1 MSDTL
6 KTRRREKL
14 LNLFSELC
22 PQILIIELFP
32 FGRRQLEFELIPLLD
47 AAKVAKQR
55 PVIVSSVRDIL
66 VEKNNL
72 HRVEEMVKKAK
83 AYFDRILVHGDP
95 NFIAFDKTFPRAQEL
110 ADMLHYTGY
119 VVERHAASN
128 ETKGKGE
135 VIVSSGSGAVGEL
148 LLRSAQRIR
157 PYTYLS
163 DVNWR
168 LLAGHYMDEKV
179 FKSIHDAAVEGVI
192 VERAR
197 PDFINLLKNCR
208 LSISQGGYNTV
219 MEVLA
224 TGATGIAIP
233 YAGGQET
240 EQTLRVKLMEERGLI
255 RQIPE
260 ARLSD
265 KILIDTVNNTQIQKP
280 SKNNRINLD
289 GAIASANLVASWA
302 KELKE
307 SYA

>member
-1 MSDTL
+1 
-6 KTRRREKL
+6 
-14 LNLFSELC
+14 
-22 PQILIIELFP
+22 
-32 FGRRQLEFELIPLLD
+32 
-47 AAKVAKQR
+47 
-55 PVIVSSVRDIL
+55 
-66 VEKNNL
+66 
-72 HRVEEMVKKAK
+72 
-83 AYFDRILVHGDP
+83 LVHGDP
-95 NFIAFDKTFPRAQEL
+95 DFITFDKTFPRALEL

-119 VVERHAASN
+119 VVERQRHASSN

-224 TGATGIAIP
+224 TGANGIAIP

-307 SYA
+307 PYT